1 MSSTTTTTST
11 SSELAKAL
19 SKFDTKTT
27 TEILLDG
34 KVRGLIFSDENNKLF
49 MEYKLLRKLSLV
61 GNNIKSIDNFPSIP
75 TLKTLQL
82 DDNNISSGFDSLQGL
97 TGLKTLS
104 LAGNPIKTTDDL
116 QPLFLVDGLQSL
128 NLDSCPVQEEDYED
142 GIFQM
147 LPQLVILDSHDKD
160 GESVDEEESEDDEE
174 EDDDVNDT
182 GANLMGDDNYDDAE
196 EDAVQEG
203 EDDDDDGLGFASSFN
218 NDEEDDSNNNNSRG
232 KLGRQNSLADAS
244 DSMANLDDDDEVVE
258 VDKDGNQVLGDGG
271 LTDDDEYDDDDGNDG
286 LSMLVSGNVES
297 DDDGDEDFIDDG
309 EDVDDDDF
317 IDESDEDEDGNDN
330 PRKKQKTS

>member
-34 KVRGLIFSDENNKLF
+34 KVRGLIFSVENNKLF

-104 LAGNPIKTTDDL
+104 LAGNPIKSTDDL

-160 GESVDEEESEDDEE
+160 GESVDEEENQSGSAEI
-174 EDDDVNDT
+174 
-182 GANLMGDDNYDDAE
+182 E
-196 EDAVQEG
+196 EDAVQED

-244 DSMANLDDDDEVVE
+244 DGMANLDDDDEVVE

-309 EDVDDDDF
+309 EDIDDDDF